1 MSNPIVKKVI
11 IKKQDLPA
19 FSGVLQ
25 NYLVRYRIVSEDKN
39 RTSHWSPRYKINVEP
54 EIDRD
59 RVVDGVPAP
68 EDWIPH
74 SVVLIPNLVDPNKNS
89 INVVWT
95 PPANLKSDFDLY
107 VKWGTDDFEYLR
119 SIQTSSDTILV
130 SPGYSTVKFA
140 VQVPTF
146 PKQRFTKATLF
157 ESNPVSLVV

>member
-25 NYLVRYRIVSEDKN
+25 SYLVRYRIVSEDRN
-39 RTSHWSPRYKINVEP
+39 RTSHWSPRYKINVDP
-54 EIDRD
+54 EINTE
-59 RVVDGVPAP
+59 VVPP
-68 EDWIPH
+68 EPWIPH
-74 SVVLIPNLVDPNKNS
+74 SVVLSENKQI

-107 VKWGTDDFEYLR
+107 VKWGDDDFKYVA
-119 SIQTSSDTILV
+119 SIQTFSYSILV
-130 SPGYSTVKFA
+130 PAGYETVQFA

-146 PKQRFTKATLF
+146 PKERFIKATLF
-157 ESNPVSLVV
+157 ESEEESLVV

>member
-25 NYLVRYRIVSEDKN
+25 NYLVRYRIVSEDRN

-54 EIDRD
+54 EIDRELL
-59 RVVDGVPAP
+59 PTP
-68 EDWIPH
+68 EPWISH
-74 SVVLIPNLVDPNKNS
+74 SVVASANKQIINLV
-89 INVVWT
+89 WA

-107 VKWGTDDFEYLR
+107 VKWGTDDFQYVA
-119 SIQTSSDTILV
+119 SIQTSSYTILV
-130 SPGYSTVKFA
+130 PSGYSTARFA
-140 VQVPTF
+140 LQVPTF

-157 ESNPVSLVV
+157 ESDSVSLVV

>member
-19 FSGVLQ
+19 FSGEFQ
-25 NYLVRYRIVSEDKN
+25 SYLVRYRVISEDRN

-54 EIDRD
+54 EIDREA
-59 RVVDGVPAP
+59 VPTP
-68 EDWIPH
+68 EPWIPH
-74 SVVLIPNLVDPNKNS
+74 SVVLSENKQI

-107 VKWGTDDFEYLR
+107 VKWGTDEFKYVA
-119 SIQTSSDTILV
+119 SIQTFSYSILALT
-130 SPGYSTVKFA
+130 GYTTVKFA

-157 ESNPVSLVV
+157 ESDPVSLVV

>member
-54 EIDRD
+54 EINRELD
-59 RVVDGVPAP
+59 PP
-68 EDWIPH
+68 ESWIPH
-74 SVVLIPNLVDPNKNS
+74 SVVLNGSSL
-89 INVVWT
+89 NVVWT

-107 VKWGTDDFEYLR
+107 VKWGTDDFEYVA
-119 SIQTSSDTILV
+119 SVQTSSYSILALA
-130 SPGYSTVKFA
+130 GYSTVKFA

>member
-19 FSGVLQ
+19 FNGNLQ
-25 NYLVRYRIVSEDKN
+25 SYLVRYRIVSEDRN
-39 RTSHWSPRYKINVEP
+39 RASHWSPRYKVNVEP

-59 RVVDGVPAP
+59 LDPP

-74 SVVLIPNLVDPNKNS
+74 SVVASENKQI
-89 INVVWT
+89 INIVWT

-107 VKWGTDDFEYLR
+107 VKWGTDDFKYVA
-119 SIQTSSDTILV
+119 SMQTSSYTILV
-130 SPGYSTVKFA
+130 PLGYTAAEFA

-146 PKQRFTKATLF
+146 PKERFLKATLF
-157 ESNPVSLVV
+157 ESDPVSLVV

>member
-19 FSGVLQ
+19 FSGELQ
-25 NYLVRYRIVSEDKN
+25 SYLVRYRIVSEDRN

-54 EIDRD
+54 EINREANP
-59 RVVDGVPAP
+59 VEP
-68 EDWIPH
+68 WIPH
-74 SVVLIPNLVDPNKNS
+74 SIALSENKEI

-107 VKWGTDDFEYLR
+107 VKWGSDDFKYVT
-119 SIQTSSDTILV
+119 SIQTLSYSILV
-130 SPGYSTVKFA
+130 LSGYTTVKFA

-146 PKQRFTKATLF
+146 PKQRFIKATLF
-157 ESNPVSLVV
+157 ESDPVSLVV

>member
-11 IKKQDLPA
+11 IKKQDLPS
-19 FSGVLQ
+19 FSGVSQ
-25 NYLVRYRIVSEDKN
+25 NYLVRYRIVSEDRN

-59 RVVDGVPAP
+59 RVVNGVPAP
-68 EDWIPH
+68 EPWIPH
-74 SVVLIPNLVDPNKNS
+74 SVVVSENKEI

-95 PPANLKSDFDLY
+95 PPADTKFDFDLY
-107 VKWGTDDFEYLR
+107 VKWGSDDFKYVA
-119 SIQTSSDTILV
+119 SIQTFSYSILV
-130 SPGYSTVKFA
+130 PPGYATVQFA

-157 ESNPVSLVV
+157 ESQEQSLVV